1 MDKPLKDWTLGELH
15 EYCKTVSRCAE
26 CKIISKDHETYG
38 CPVRYKPN
46 IWELDNKPRFTEQD
60 IEDARALKRL
70 LMVEVPT
77 AIERDKD
84 GKIYLRSMEDLFGVG
99 LNKDL
104 FQSIKAGSSVPLDEI
119 IGGKT

>member
-15 EYCKTVSRCAE
+15 EYCKTVSCAE
-26 CKIISKDHETYG
+26 CKIHSKDHGIYN

-46 IWELDNKPRFTEQD
+46 IWELDVKLRFTEQD
-60 IEDARALKRL
+60 IKDARAIKRL
-70 LMVEVPT
+70 LKVEVPS
-77 AIERDKD
+77 AVERGVD
-84 GKIYLRSMEDLFGVG
+84 GQIYLRNMENLFGVG

-104 FQSIKAGSSVPLDEI
+104 FPSIKTGSSVPLDEI